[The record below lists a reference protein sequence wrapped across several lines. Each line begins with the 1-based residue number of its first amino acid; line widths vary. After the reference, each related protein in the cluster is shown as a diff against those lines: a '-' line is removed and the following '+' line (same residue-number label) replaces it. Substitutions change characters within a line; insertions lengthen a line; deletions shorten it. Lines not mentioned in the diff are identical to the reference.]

1 MTEQGWRCPNGIR
14 IVFIL
19 CVCLILVITAQA
31 MAAKRVALVV
41 GNGAYKT
48 APLKNPTNDATDMAA
63 LLEKLDFEVIKVL
76 DGTKK
81 EMLSSLANFS
91 RKLKKSE
98 VGLFYF
104 AGHGMQVNNRNYLI
118 PTGVNVLDE
127 DDIEFEAVDAGRII
141 SKMRAAD
148 NSFNVVILDAC
159 RNNPF
164 QRSFRSTSQGL
175 ARMDAPKGTIIAY
188 STGPGSVAADGKGRN
203 GIYTKHLLSS
213 MENSGLD
220 LQNIFN
226 DAGMKVMAETA
237 DRQIPWTSNTPIPI
251 FFLAGGNSDEL
262 ISDAPVNDNMKPTTS
277 TLKTTS
283 VPTGA
288 PISIDTKPARD
299 TPVQH
304 GDMSPG
310 SVKVPVTGWL
320 TVHTSPQ
327 NATVRILNIRP
338 MYKPG
343 MELITG
349 QYHIEVSA
357 RGYSTEKRWVDL
369 DSGDDATVDFSLKQ
383 RQGKLAN
390 LSKKVKGFFNKVE
403 HVLQ

>member
-1 MTEQGWRCPNGIR
+1 MTEQGRRCPNGIR

-19 CVCLILVITAQA
+19 CVSIILVITTQA

-41 GNGAYKT
+41 GNGAYKS

-104 AGHGMQVNNRNYLI
+104 AGHGMQVNNRNYLL

-141 SKMRAAD
+141 GKMRAAD

-164 QRSFRSTSQGL
+164 KRSFRSTSQGL

-220 LQNIFN
+220 IQNIFN

-237 DRQIPWTSNTPIPI
+237 DKQIPWTSNTPIPI

-262 ISDAPVNDNMKPTTS
+262 ISNAPVNHNMKPTTS
-277 TLKTTS
+277 ALKTTS

-288 PISIDTKPARD
+288 PITIDTKPARD

-310 SVKVPVTGWL
+310 SVKAAVTGWL
-320 TVHTSPQ
+320 TVHTRPQ
-327 NATVRILNIRP
+327 KATIRILNIRP
-338 MYKPG
+338 IYKPG
-343 MELITG
+343 MELIAG
-349 QYHIEVSA
+349 QYHLEVSA
-357 RGYSTEKRWVDL
+357 PGYSTEKRWVDL
-369 DSGDDATVDFSLKQ
+369 ASGDYATVDFSLEQ
-383 RQGKLAN
+383 QQGKLAN
-390 LSKKVKGFFNKVE
+390 LSKKVKLFFNKVE